1 MVKYQLSSFSLSNL
15 QDVHCDLQSVV
26 NRAIKITTIDFTVI
40 EGVRT
45 KERQKKLVERGASQT
60 LNSRHLTGHAVDLV
74 PWVDG
79 GLSWHWSDFD
89 PLAAAMKEAA
99 EEQMVPITWGGE
111 WQNFPD
117 GAHFQLSWEDYP
129 K

>member
-1 MVKYQLSSFSLSNL
+1 VTYQLSKFSLGNL
-15 QDVHCDLQSVV
+15 QGVHDDLLKVV
-26 NRAIKITTIDFTVI
+26 KRAIEITTIDFTVI
-40 EGVRT
+40 EGLRT
-45 KERQKKLVERGASQT
+45 KERQRKLVERGASQT
-60 LNSRHLTGHAVDLV
+60 MNSRHLTGHAVDLV

-99 EEQMVPITWGGE
+99 DEMDVPITWGGN
-111 WQNFPD
+111 WKYFPD

-129 K
+129 A

>member
-1 MVKYQLSSFSLSNL
+1 MVKYQLSSFSLGNL
-15 QDVHCDLQSVV
+15 QGIHCDLQSVV

-89 PLAAAMKEAA
+89 SLAAAMKEAA